1 MASMASSGGGR
12 GGAGPGQVSV
22 HLDDLPKRGFVSRLS
37 PAVAA
42 ELVAGAPTVYYPTGS
57 VVFSPHNGSTA
68 ALVVS
73 GLLRYYIAG
82 SEGRELTIRYVEP
95 GDLVGTL
102 ISERSEVNTRAQAMQ
117 PSVLIHLDVERV
129 QALSQRRPEL
139 SQALIDELVN
149 RLRFAFRALA
159 ASAFMPVRVRV
170 ARDLLER
177 AKMAG
182 PLEAGVHLS
191 VTQQALADATGSV
204 REVVARALRELRR
217 EGAIGTVDDGITLL
231 DPDALARVAAL

>member
-1 MASMASSGGGR
+1 MASMAPSGGGR
-12 GGAGPGQVSV
+12 SGAGPGSV
-22 HLDDLPKRGFVSRLS
+22 QLDDIPRRGFVARLS

-42 ELVAGAPTVYYPTGS
+42 ELIAGAPTVYYPTGS
-57 VVFSPHNGSTA
+57 IVFAHNGGGTA

-82 SEGRELTIRYVEP
+82 SEGRELTIRYIEP

-129 QALSQRRPEL
+129 QALSHRTPQL

-182 PLEAGVHLS
+182 PLEAGLHLS

-204 REVVARALRELRR
+204 REVVARALRELRQ
-217 EGAIGTVDDGITLL
+217 EGAIATVDDGISVL
-231 DPDALARVAAL
+231 DPDTLTRVAAM

>member
-1 MASMASSGGGR
+1 MASMSPSGGGR
-12 GGAGPGQVSV
+12 GGQGPGSV
-22 HLDDLPKRGFVSRLS
+22 QLDEIPNRGFVARLS
-37 PAVAA
+37 PGVAS
-42 ELVAGAPTVYYPTGS
+42 ELIAGAPTVYYPPGS
-57 VVFSPHNGSTA
+57 IVFSPREGSTA

-102 ISERSEVNTRAQAMQ
+102 ISERTDVNTRAQAMQ

-129 QALSQRRPEL
+129 QALSQRKPEL
-139 SQALIDELVN
+139 SQALIDELAN

-170 ARDLLER
+170 ARDLLTR

-182 PLEAGVHLS
+182 PLEAGLHIP

-204 REVVARALRELRR
+204 REVVARALRELRQER
-217 EGAIGTVDDGITLL
+217 AIATVEDGITVL
-231 DPDALARVAAL
+231 DPEALSRLAAV

>member
-1 MASMASSGGGR
+1 MASMAPPGGGR
-12 GGAGPGQVSV
+12 GGPGPGSV
-22 HLDDLPKRGFVSRLS
+22 HLDDLPNRGFVARLS
-37 PAVAA
+37 PVVAA
-42 ELVAGAPTVYYPTGS
+42 ELIAGAPTVYYPTGS
-57 VVFSPHNGSTA
+57 IVFSPNDGSTA

-73 GLLRYYIAG
+73 GLLRYYLAG
-82 SEGRELTIRYVEP
+82 SEGRELTIRYIEP

-129 QALSQRRPEL
+129 QALSRRVPEL

-177 AKMAG
+177 AKVAG
-182 PLEAGVHLS
+182 PLEIGLRIP

-204 REVVARALRELRR
+204 REVVARALRELRQ
-217 EGAIGTVDDGITLL
+217 EGVIATVDDGITVL
-231 DPDALARVAAL
+231 DPNALTRVAAV